1 MSHYSVFG
9 DNEREFVNKHAN
21 TEPAPDSCI
30 CKAHLIE
37 AKRMCENLDFIPKWK
52 SRNKVN
58 TNMKHR
64 CLFSDCQE
72 TDKLIA
78 PRFDTVEKRLVSNQL
93 LRIHYCYIC
102 PKHYTALHCTLN
114 AIQPCASCGITPKQG
129 TSFMRHSPNASQI
142 MGELNSDRNFVHIE
156 EDDYVCNTFY
166 KTHLAMLRCED
177 ATYDHS
183 KLMQLTG
190 SWKITLAD
198 DATDAITK
206 AILHTMLY
214 VADEI
219 MHERAV
225 LLPHVSLTAYT
236 ENSDAH
242 QTVHVLKV
250 GEGTVRY
257 TTQWL
262 LNQVILKSV
271 DGVKVKVEC
280 IHTIGSALK

>member
-1 MSHYSVFG
+1 
-9 DNEREFVNKHAN
+9 
-21 TEPAPDSCI
+21 
-30 CKAHLIE
+30 
-37 AKRMCENLDFIPKWK
+37 MCGNLDFIRKWK
-52 SRNKVN
+52 SRDKVN

-78 PRFDTVEKRLVSNQL
+78 PRFDTVELEIGVQSTPENPL
-93 LRIHYCYIC
+93 LLC
-102 PKHYTALHCTLN
+102 PKHYTALHHTLN

-129 TSFMRHSPNASQI
+129 TNFTRHSPNASQINKI
-142 MGELNSDRNFVHIE
+142 MGELNSDRNFVHRE
-156 EDDYVCNTFY
+156 EDDYVCNTCY
-166 KTHLAMLRCED
+166 KTHLAMLRCDD

-183 KLMQLTG
+183 KLMQLTE

-225 LLPHVSLTAYT
+225 LLPHVSQVFLTAYT

-262 LNQVILKSV
+262 LNLKSV

-280 IHTIGSALK
+280 THTIGSALK